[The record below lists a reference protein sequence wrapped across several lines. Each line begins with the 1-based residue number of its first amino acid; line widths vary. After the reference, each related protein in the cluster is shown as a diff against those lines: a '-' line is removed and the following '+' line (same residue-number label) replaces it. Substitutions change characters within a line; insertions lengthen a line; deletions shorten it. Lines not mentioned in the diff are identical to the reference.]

1 MFEGLVERDLAIYAQ
16 SFGTK
21 LFHYQDYKNI
31 EIDAV
36 IKFENSDM
44 RAFEMKIGGNKI
56 DEGASNLIK
65 VCQDIE
71 NNGGKPPK
79 IKCVTCGVSNAAY
92 QRAGGVYVVPITA
105 LKN

>member
-21 LFHYQDYKNI
+21 LFHYQDYKNN
-31 EIDAV
+31 ETDAV
-36 IKFENSDM
+36 IEFENSD
-44 RAFEMKIGGNKI
+44 RCVFEIKLGGKKI

-71 NNGGKPPK
+71 NNGGKSPK
-79 IKCVTCGVSNAAY
+79 SN
-92 QRAGGVYVVPITA
+92 V
-105 LKN
+105 